1 MAESPRRLDLR
12 LTISAAAPYRD
23 IAVELATKFAEY
35 AGASKAA
42 AVAVAHDVSKTVAAA
57 LAATGSPHASVE
69 LVLSADDAGG
79 VTVTATPLPD

>member
-35 AGASKAA
+35 AGASKSAA
-42 AVAVAHDVSKTVAAA
+42 ADVSKAVASAMTTTVSPRAA
-57 LAATGSPHASVE
+57 VE
-69 LVLSADDAGG
+69 LVLSADDAGD

>member
-42 AVAVAHDVSKTVAAA
+42 AADVSKAVASAMAPTTSPRAA
-57 LAATGSPHASVE
+57 VE
-69 LVLSADDAGG
+69 LVLSATDEGD